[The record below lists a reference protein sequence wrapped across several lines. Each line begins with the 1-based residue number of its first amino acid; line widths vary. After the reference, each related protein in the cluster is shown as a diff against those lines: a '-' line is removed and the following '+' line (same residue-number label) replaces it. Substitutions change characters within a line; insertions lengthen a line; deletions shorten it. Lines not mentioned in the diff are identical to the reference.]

1 MITKILIILFF
12 VVLAIKPA
20 YYMTELV
27 DDNGNKIL
35 YVSCSMLIY
44 VLLTKLKHKEKV
56 LLISAR
62 QFDQCVEILNALD
75 KGEKQ

>member
-20 YYMTELV
+20 YFMTDII

-35 YVSCSMLIY
+35 YISCSMLIY
-44 VLLTKLKHKEKV
+44 VLFMKLKHKEKV
-56 LLISAR
+56 FLMTAR
-62 QFDQCVEILNALD
+62 QFDQAMEFINNGG
-75 KGEKQ
+75 KK